1 MSKKIA
7 VAHERVDDL
16 PIIIRQLKHM
26 RVAELLD
33 EHIPTNG
40 NWQGLSL
47 GWVVVVWLTFI
58 LSEGDHRLSH
68 VEPWVKAHQNTL
80 RRCLS
85 RWLKPREFNDD
96 RLATVLDYLAVTEN
110 WGAFE
115 RALNQQ
121 VLRVY
126 DLRPQLA
133 RLDTTTTA
141 ACVTPEGLFQL
152 GHSKDHRPDLPQ
164 LKIALSTLDPLG
176 LPLTVAVVAG
186 NTADDPLYLPTINK
200 VRQIAQ
206 ITGLTYVGDSKM
218 AALATRA
225 AIVAR
230 QDHYLCPLS
239 AKQVSDAELDQLL
252 APVFNGTLVPTDIYL
267 PADGDETAPA
277 EPVAVGFEYVVTQ
290 HGVTPDGPTLP
301 WQERRLVVRSLAYAT
316 AQERHLRAR
325 VERAVNEINAR
336 NARKQ
341 GKPVLADVAA
351 AQAAA
356 DAVLAKHRVAAV
368 VTVTSTATTQAHTKR
383 AYGGRPA
390 TTTSQ
395 TQVHLSAAVNESA
408 LAQAIARLGWRVYAT
423 SHRADELSLTQA
435 VAAYRG
441 EYLIEQNFGRLKG
454 RALSLRPLY
463 LQFEERACGLIYL
476 LSIGLRVLVL
486 VQFVVRRSLQQTGTK
501 LKGLYPGQPGR
512 QTAQPTTEL
521 LLRAFRGITL
531 SHVRVAG
538 TKHLHLTP
546 LNAVQKRILK
556 LLGMPTSIYTE
567 LAT

>member
-16 PIIIRQLKHM
+16 PILIRQLKHM

-68 VEPWVKAHQNTL
+68 VEPWVNAHKNTL

-85 RWLKPREFNDD
+85 RWLKPRDFNDD

-110 WGAFE
+110 WVAFE

-133 RLDTTTTA
+133 RVDTTTTA
-141 ACVTPEGLFQL
+141 AFVTPEGLFQL

-164 LKIALSTLDPLG
+164 LKIAFSSLDPFG

-186 NTADDPLYLPTINK
+186 NTADDPLYLPEIHK
-200 VRQIAQ
+200 IRQIAQ

-239 AKQVSDAELDQLL
+239 AKQISEAALDQLL

-267 PADGDETAPA
+267 PAESDETASA

-301 WQERRLVVRSLAYAT
+301 WQERRLVVRSLAYAA
-316 AQERHLRAR
+316 AQERHFRAR
-325 VERAVNEINAR
+325 VERAVNEINALSE
-336 NARKQ
+336 RKQ
-341 GKPVLADVAA
+341 GKPVLTDAAA

-356 DAVLAKHRVAAV
+356 DALLEKHRVAAV
-368 VTVTSTATTQAHTKR
+368 VTVTVTATTQERTKR
-383 AYGGRPA
+383 GYGGRPA

-395 TQVHLSAAVNESA
+395 TQVQLSAAVNEAA
-408 LAQAIARLGWRVYAT
+408 LTQALARLGWRVYAT

-435 VAAYRG
+435 VAAYRD

-521 LLRAFRGITL
+521 LLRAFRGLTL

-538 TKHLHLTP
+538 AKHLHLTP

-556 LLGMPTSIYTE
+556 LLEMPQSIYTE
-567 LAT
+567 LTT

>member
-16 PIIIRQLKHM
+16 PIIIRQLKQM

-47 GWVVVVWLTFI
+47 GGVVVVWLTFI

-85 RWLKPREFNDD
+85 RWLKPRDFNDD
-96 RLATVLDYLAVTEN
+96 RLATVLDYLSVTEN
-110 WGAFE
+110 WVAFE
-115 RALNQQ
+115 RALNEQ

-126 DLRPQLA
+126 DLRPKLA
-133 RLDTTTTA
+133 RVDTTTTA
-141 ACVTPEGLFQL
+141 AFVTPEGLFQL

-186 NTADDPLYLPTINK
+186 NTADDPLYLPEINK
-200 VRQIAQ
+200 IRQIAQ

-239 AKQVSDAELDQLL
+239 AKQISDAALDQLL

-267 PADGDETAPA
+267 PADSDETAPA
-277 EPVAVGFEYVVTQ
+277 EAVAVGFEYSVTQ
-290 HGVTPDGPTLP
+290 HGITADGPTLP
-301 WQERRLVVRSLAYAT
+301 WQERRLVVRSLAYAA

-325 VERAVNEINAR
+325 AERAVNEINALSE
-336 NARKQ
+336 RKQ

-356 DAVLAKHRVAAV
+356 DAWLKKHRVEEV
-368 VTVTSTATTQAHTKR
+368 VTVTVTATTQERTKR
-383 AYGGRPA
+383 GYGGRPA

-395 TQVHLSAAVNESA
+395 TQVHLSAAVNQAA
-408 LAQAIARLGWRVYAT
+408 LTQAIARLGWRVYAT
-423 SHRADELSLTQA
+423 SHRADELSLAQA

-463 LQFEERACGLIYL
+463 LQFEARACGLIYL

-486 VQFVVRRSLQQTGTK
+486 VQFVVRRSLQKTGTK
-501 LKGLYPGQPGR
+501 LKGIYPGQPGR

-521 LLRAFRGITL
+521 LLRAFRGLTL
-531 SHVRVAG
+531 SHVRVASA
-538 TKHLHLTP
+538 KHLHLTP

-556 LLGMPTSIYTE
+556 LLEMPQSIYTE

>member
-16 PIIIRQLKHM
+16 PIIIRQLKQM

-33 EHIPTNG
+33 EHLPTNG

-47 GWVVVVWLTFI
+47 GGVVVVWLTFI

-68 VEPWVKAHQNTL
+68 VEPWVKAHQTTL

-85 RWLKPREFNDD
+85 RWLKPRDFNDD
-96 RLATVLDYLAVTEN
+96 RLATVLDYLSVTEN
-110 WGAFE
+110 WVAFE
-115 RALNQQ
+115 RALNEQ

-126 DLRPQLA
+126 DLRPKLA
-133 RLDTTTTA
+133 RVDTTTTA
-141 ACVTPEGLFQL
+141 AFVTPEGLFQL

-164 LKIALSTLDPLG
+164 LKIALSTLDPFG

-186 NTADDPLYLPTINK
+186 HTADDPLYLPEINK
-200 VRQIAQ
+200 IRQIAQ

-218 AALATRA
+218 AARATRA

-239 AKQVSDAELDQLL
+239 AKQISDAALDQLL

-267 PADGDETAPA
+267 PADSDETALA
-277 EPVAVGFEYVVTQ
+277 EPVAVGFEYSVTQ
-290 HGVTPDGPTLP
+290 HGITADGPTLP
-301 WQERRLVVRSLAYAT
+301 WQERRLVVRSLAYAA

-325 VERAVNEINAR
+325 VERAVNEINALSE
-336 NARKQ
+336 RKQ

-356 DAVLAKHRVAAV
+356 DAWLKKHRVEKV
-368 VTVTSTATTQAHTKR
+368 VTVTVTATTQERTKR

-395 TQVHLSAAVNESA
+395 TQVHLSAAVNEAA

-423 SHRADELSLTQA
+423 SHSADELSLAQA

-486 VQFVVRRSLQQTGTK
+486 VQFVIRRSLQQTGTK
-501 LKGLYPGQPGR
+501 LKCLYPGQPGR

-521 LLRAFRGITL
+521 LLRAFRGLTL
-531 SHVRVAG
+531 SHVRVASA
-538 TKHLHLTP
+538 KHLHLTP

-556 LLGMPTSIYTE
+556 LLEMPQSIYTE

>member
-47 GWVVVVWLTFI
+47 GGVVVVWLTFI

-80 RRCLS
+80 RRGLS
-85 RWLKPREFNDD
+85 RSLKPRDFNDD

-110 WGAFE
+110 WVAFE
-115 RALNQQ
+115 RALNEQ

-133 RLDTTTTA
+133 RVDTTSTA
-141 ACVTPEGLFQL
+141 AFVTPEGLFQL

-176 LPLTVAVVAG
+176 LPLTVSVVAG
-186 NTADDPLYLPTINK
+186 NTADDPMYLPEIK
-200 VRQIAQ
+200 KIRQIAQ

-239 AKQVSDAELDQLL
+239 AKQISEAALDQLL
-252 APVFNGTLVPTDIYL
+252 APVFNGALVPTDIYL
-267 PADGDETAPA
+267 PTADDATAPA

-290 HGVTPDGPTLP
+290 HSVTPDGPTLP
-301 WQERRLVVRSLAYAT
+301 WQERRLVVRSHAYAT

-325 VERAVNEINAR
+325 VARAVHEINAL
-336 NARKQ
+336 NERKQ
-341 GKPVLADVAA
+341 GKPVLADATA

-356 DAVLAKHRVAAV
+356 DALLEKHRVAAV
-368 VTVTSTATTQAHTKR
+368 VTVTVTATTQERTKR
-383 AYGGRPA
+383 GYGGRPA

-395 TQVHLSAAVNESA
+395 TQVQLSAAVNEAA

-423 SHRADELSLTQA
+423 SHSADELSLTQA

-512 QTAQPTTEL
+512 QTSQPTTEL
-521 LLRAFRGITL
+521 LLRAFRGVTL

-538 TKHLHLTP
+538 AEHVHLTP

-556 LLGMPTSIYTE
+556 LLEMPQSIYTE

>member
-7 VAHERVDDL
+7 VAHERVDDI
-16 PIIIRQLKHM
+16 PIIIRQLKLM

-68 VEPWVKAHQNTL
+68 VEPWVNAHKTTL

-85 RWLKPREFNDD
+85 RWLKPRDFNDD
-96 RLATVLDYLAVTEN
+96 RLATVLDYLTVTEN
-110 WGAFE
+110 WVAFE

-126 DLRPQLA
+126 DLRPKLA
-133 RLDTTTTA
+133 RVDTTTTA
-141 ACVTPEGLFQL
+141 ACVTPDGLFQL

-164 LKIALSTLDPLG
+164 LKLALSTLDPLG

-186 NTADDPLYLPTINK
+186 NTADDPLYLPEINK
-200 VRQIAQ
+200 VRQLAQ
-206 ITGLTYVGDSKM
+206 LSGLTYVGDCKM
-218 AALATRA
+218 AARATRA
-225 AIVAR
+225 EIVAR
-230 QDHYLCPLS
+230 GDHYLCPLS

-252 APVFNGTLVPTDIYL
+252 EPVFNGTLVPVDIHL
-267 PADGDETAPA
+267 PHTAAAAAPA
-277 EPVAVGFEYVVTQ
+277 EPVARGFEYCLTQ
-290 HGVTPDGPTLP
+290 QGVAQDGSAQS
-301 WQERRLVVRSLAYAT
+301 WSERRLVVRSLTYAA

-325 VERAVNEINAR
+325 VTQAVAEIQALNQ
-336 NARKQ
+336 RKQ
-341 GKPVLADVAA
+341 GKPVLPDVAA

-356 DAVLAKHRVAAV
+356 AAVLAQHRVAALV
-368 VTVTSTATTQAHTKR
+368 SVTVTATTTERTKR
-383 AYGGRPA
+383 AYGARPA
-390 TTTSQ
+390 ATLRH
-395 TQVHLSAAVNESA
+395 TQIHLSAAVNDAA
-408 LAQAIARLGWRVYAT
+408 LTQAVARLGWRVYAT
-423 SHRADELSLTQA
+423 SHSADELSLPQA

-441 EYLIEQNFGRLKG
+441 EYLIEQGFGRLKG
-454 RALSLRPLY
+454 HALSLRPLY
-463 LQFEERACGLIYL
+463 LQFEARITGLIYL

-486 VQFVVRRSLQQTGTK
+486 LQFVARRSLQQTGTK
-501 LKGLYPGQPGR
+501 LKGLYVGQPGR

-521 LLRAFRGITL
+521 LLRAFRGVTL
-531 SHVRVAG
+531 SQVRVAG
-538 TKHLHLTP
+538 TKHSHLTP
-546 LNAVQKRILK
+546 LNPVQKQILN
-556 LLGMPTSIYTE
+556 LLEMPPSIYTE

>member
-16 PIIIRQLKHM
+16 PIIIRQLKQM

-47 GWVVVVWLTFI
+47 GGVVVVWLTFI

-85 RWLKPREFNDD
+85 RWLKPRDFNDD
-96 RLATVLDYLAVTEN
+96 RLATVLDYLSVTEN
-110 WGAFE
+110 WVAFE
-115 RALNQQ
+115 RALNEQ

-126 DLRPQLA
+126 DLRPKLA
-133 RLDTTTTA
+133 RVDTTTTA
-141 ACVTPEGLFQL
+141 AFVTPEGLFQL

-186 NTADDPLYLPTINK
+186 NTADDPLYLPEINK
-200 VRQIAQ
+200 IRQIAQ

-239 AKQVSDAELDQLL
+239 AKQISDAALDQLL

-267 PADGDETAPA
+267 PADSDETAPA
-277 EPVAVGFEYVVTQ
+277 EAVAVGFEYSVTQ
-290 HGVTPDGPTLP
+290 HGITADGPTLP
-301 WQERRLVVRSLAYAT
+301 WQERRLVVRSLAYAA

-325 VERAVNEINAR
+325 VERAVNEIHALNE
-336 NARKQ
+336 RKQ
-341 GKPVLADVAA
+341 GKPVLADVVA
-351 AQAAA
+351 AQAA
-356 DAVLAKHRVAAV
+356 DAWLKKHRVEEV
-368 VTVTSTATTQAHTKR
+368 VTVTVTATTQERTKR
-383 AYGGRPA
+383 GYGGRPA

-395 TQVHLSAAVNESA
+395 TQVHLSAAVNEAA
-408 LAQAIARLGWRVYAT
+408 LTQAIARLGWRVYAT
-423 SHRADELSLTQA
+423 SHCADELSLAQA

-463 LQFEERACGLIYL
+463 LQFEARACGLIYL

-486 VQFVVRRSLQQTGTK
+486 VQFVVRRSLQKTGTK

-521 LLRAFRGITL
+521 LLRAFRGLTL
-531 SHVRVAG
+531 SHVRVASA
-538 TKHLHLTP
+538 KHLHLTP

-556 LLGMPTSIYTE
+556 LLEMPQSIYTE

>member
-16 PIIIRQLKHM
+16 PIIIRQLKQM

-47 GWVVVVWLTFI
+47 GGVVVVWLTFI

-85 RWLKPREFNDD
+85 RWLKPRDFNDD
-96 RLATVLDYLAVTEN
+96 RLATVLDYLSVTEN
-110 WGAFE
+110 WVAFE
-115 RALNQQ
+115 RALNEQ

-126 DLRPQLA
+126 DLRPKLA
-133 RLDTTTTA
+133 RVDTTTTA
-141 ACVTPEGLFQL
+141 AFVTPEGLFQL

-186 NTADDPLYLPTINK
+186 NTADDPLYLPEINK
-200 VRQIAQ
+200 IRQIAQ

-239 AKQVSDAELDQLL
+239 AKQISDAALDQLL

-267 PADGDETAPA
+267 PADSDETAPA
-277 EPVAVGFEYVVTQ
+277 EAVAVGFEYSVTQ
-290 HGVTPDGPTLP
+290 HGITADGPTLP
-301 WQERRLVVRSLAYAT
+301 WQERRLVVRSLAYAV

-325 VERAVNEINAR
+325 VERAVNEIHALNE
-336 NARKQ
+336 RKQ
-341 GKPVLADVAA
+341 GKPVLADVVA
-351 AQAAA
+351 AQAA
-356 DAVLAKHRVAAV
+356 DAWLKKHRVEEV
-368 VTVTSTATTQAHTKR
+368 VTVTVTATTQERTKR
-383 AYGGRPA
+383 GYGGRPA

-395 TQVHLSAAVNESA
+395 TQVHLSAAVNEAA
-408 LAQAIARLGWRVYAT
+408 LTQAIARLGWRVYAT
-423 SHRADELSLTQA
+423 SHCADELSLAQA

-463 LQFEERACGLIYL
+463 LQFEARACGLIYL

-486 VQFVVRRSLQQTGTK
+486 VQFVVRRSLQKTGTK

-521 LLRAFRGITL
+521 LLRAFRGLTL
-531 SHVRVAG
+531 SHVRVASA
-538 TKHLHLTP
+538 KHLHLTP

-556 LLGMPTSIYTE
+556 LLEMPQSIYTE